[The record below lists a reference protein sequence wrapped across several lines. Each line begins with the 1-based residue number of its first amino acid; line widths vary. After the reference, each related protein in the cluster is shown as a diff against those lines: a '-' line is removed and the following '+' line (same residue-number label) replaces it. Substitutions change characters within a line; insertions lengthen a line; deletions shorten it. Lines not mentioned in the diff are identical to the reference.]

1 MPVFLLTKPA
11 SDKTVTYN
19 KARAALVQ
27 ASTVAEARTVANA
40 LMPAVVAARGP
51 FDNFDAIMVSSTA
64 MGTFVDR
71 YFTGEE
77 RLGEAG
83 G

>member
-19 KARAALVQ
+19 QARAALVE
-27 ASTVAEARTVANA
+27 ASNVTEARAAANA
-40 LMPAVVAARGP
+40 LMPPAIAARGP
-51 FDNFDAIMVSSTA
+51 FNNFDAQNIAPSVGPNWA
-64 MGTFVDR
+64 DR
-71 YFTGEE
+71 YFTGEV
-77 RLGEAG
+77 RLAEAG